1 MAQQKTKS
9 IIDEV
14 KDYITDINSDET
26 AVDIISN
33 LYQMVV
39 ELARENGVLEHENAL
54 LERQLN
60 IAEAWILSGHKDD
73 EKDPDDGPHF
83 FS

>member
-1 MAQQKTKS
+1 MAQKKSKS

-14 KDYITDINSDET
+14 KDYITDINSDEV

-39 ELARENGVLEHENAL
+39 ELARENGALEHENAL
-54 LERQLN
+54 LERQIN
-60 IAEAWILSGHKDD
+60 IAEAWILSEHKDD
-73 EKDPDDGPHF
+73 KDPDDEPHF

>member
-1 MAQQKTKS
+1 MAQTKSKS

-14 KDYITDINSDET
+14 KDYIADINSDET
-26 AVDIISN
+26 AVNIISN

-60 IAEAWILSGHKDD
+60 IAEAWILSEHKDD
-73 EKDPDDGPHF
+73 KDPDDEPHF